1 MSLSSRAV
9 ALQGIGFGVALLVAV
24 QGFVP
29 VAVPSSGGGEVSGG
43 GGGGK
48 VTFGKPYPGYDRQGF
63 DPREQLVVDVAL
75 ELQEADEETI
85 IAMVMAEAVMRY
97 YT

>member
-1 MSLSSRAV
+1 M
-9 ALQGIGFGVALLVAV
+9 ALLRGRLLA
-24 QGFVP
+24 GALFVGLLFGEP
-29 VAVPSSGGGEVSGG
+29 ATVPPAGGGGVSGG
-43 GGGGK
+43 GGGGR

>member
-1 MSLSSRAV
+1 M
-9 ALQGIGFGVALLVAV
+9 ALLRGRLLA
-24 QGFVP
+24 GALFVGLLFGEP
-29 VAVPSSGGGEVSGG
+29 ATVPSTGGGEVSGG
-43 GGGGK
+43 GGGGGGR

>member
-1 MSLSSRAV
+1 M
-9 ALQGIGFGVALLVAV
+9 ALLRGRLLA
-24 QGFVP
+24 GALFAGLLFGEP
-29 VAVPSSGGGEVSGG
+29 TTIPSSGGGEVSGG
-43 GGGGK
+43 SGGGR

-63 DPREQLVVDVAL
+63 DPREQLVVDVAA
-75 ELQEADEETI
+75 ELQESDEETI

>member
-1 MSLSSRAV
+1 MTLKTLGARAFA
-9 ALQGIGFGVALLVAV
+9 ALAFGALTLHGVETV
-24 QGFVP
+24 TP
-29 VAVPSSGGGEVSGG
+29 PSGGGEVSGG
-43 GGGGK
+43 SGGGR

>member
-1 MSLSSRAV
+1 M
-9 ALQGIGFGVALLVAV
+9 ALLRGRLLA
-24 QGFVP
+24 GALFVGLLFGESTTNP
-29 VAVPSSGGGEVSGG
+29 PSGGGEVSGG
-43 GGGGK
+43 SGGGR

-63 DPREQLVVDVAL
+63 DPQEQLVVDVAV
-75 ELQEADEETI
+75 ELQESDEETI

>member
-1 MSLSSRAV
+1 MRGRLLAG
-9 ALQGIGFGVALLVAV
+9 ALFVGLLFGEPAT
-24 QGFVP
+24 
-29 VAVPSSGGGEVSGG
+29 VPSAGGGGVSGGSGGGR
-43 GGGGK
+43 